1 MPRSERTGP
10 WHGQR
15 GFTLIEAVMVIVL
28 TGIVLAVLGRFIV
41 TPVQAYLTVSARAAL
56 VDTADGALRR
66 MGRELHA
73 ALPNSVRVTANG
85 LSLELIP
92 STGAA
97 RYSLGG
103 SDPLLFGSVDTSFA
117 LVGPPL
123 TLAASQQLV
132 FYNLGSG
139 VTGSDAYAANGTA
152 TEQASSNRRL
162 ATNAAGSAST
172 ISLSSLAGLPVGDQ
186 AAPYRVTAVS
196 APVSYRCDL
205 SAATLTRYT
214 GYGFLATQP
223 DPPVSGS
230 SAVLASGVT
239 ACSFAADAAVVAA
252 RAGLVRLQLSL
263 ATNTMTGSE
272 TVSLQHAIH
281 VDNLP

>member
-1 MPRSERTGP
+1 
-10 WHGQR
+10 
-15 GFTLIEAVMVIVL
+15 MVIVL

-41 TPVQAYLTVSARAAL
+41 TPVQGYLSVSARANL

-73 ALPNSVRVTANG
+73 ALPNSVRVSASG
-85 LSLELIP
+85 QSLELIP

-97 RYSLGG
+97 RYSVGG
-103 SDPLLFGSVDTSFA
+103 SDPLLFGTVDTSFN

-123 TLAASQQLV
+123 TLAAAQQLV
-132 FYNLGSG
+132 FYNLGPG

-152 TEQASSNRRL
+152 TEQASANRRQ
-162 ATNAAGSAST
+162 ATNAAGSANT
-172 ISLSSLAGLPVGDQ
+172 ITLSSLAGLPVADL
-186 AAPYRVTAVS
+186 AAPYRVFAVS
-196 APVSYRCDL
+196 SPVSFRCDL
-205 SAATLTRYT
+205 SAGTLTRHT

-223 DPPVSGS
+223 DPPVGGS

-239 ACSFAADAAVVAA
+239 ACSFSADAAVVAA

-263 ATNTMTGSE
+263 SATTLTGTE

-281 VDNLP
+281 IDNLP